1 MSPSLTRSR
10 QPSCLSWAGATESI
24 ILLQL
29 CCCGCLINDTT
40 NNNCHAVTSVSS
52 SRLAQP
58 GAALCRL
65 PPQIR
70 TPLEK
75 LFTHLSSPQA
85 PLHFVCP
92 PKDPMED
99 IITFFKVR
107 NNCSM
112 YIAPEVS
119 DKTGPEFLVF
129 SRYGC
134 SEDCLKV
141 FNFGAYGQ
149 EIASSFSL
157 CKRHSSFGSCTPP
170 WYHPH
175 FQLKVSLEQGH
186 SSPFPSVI
194 NMQSHTWLCGNKK
207 D

>member
-1 MSPSLTRSR
+1 MTSVKYSQPISELWPGPHLIYMKVQNNTTDSSSLLFFPHMDTSSPSLPPSW
-10 QPSCLSWAGATESI
+10 QPSCLSWAGAAESI

-29 CCCGCLINDTT
+29 CRCGCLINDTT

-52 SRLAQP
+52 SQLAQP

-107 NNCSM
+107 NNCFV
-112 YIAPEVS
+112 YIAPETS
-119 DKTGPEFLVF
+119 DKSGLRSSVF
-129 SRYGC
+129 
-134 SEDCLKV
+134 EV
-141 FNFGAYGQ
+141 PPQ
-149 EIASSFSL
+149 WESS
-157 CKRHSSFGSCTPP
+157 
-170 WYHPH
+170 
-175 FQLKVSLEQGH
+175 
-186 SSPFPSVI
+186 
-194 NMQSHTWLCGNKK
+194 
-207 D
+207 